1 VWHKSWSLK
10 AVLSTSTRT
19 NKSSNICTYPI
30 VVGCA
35 EDGRVV
41 EVVVVGVDVLLK
53 AHTKNGQ
60 MGRQ

>member
-1 VWHKSWSLK
+1 MY
-10 AVLSTSTRT
+10 
-19 NKSSNICTYPI
+19 TYPI

-41 EVVVVGVDVLLK
+41 EVMMVGVDVLLK

-60 MGRQ
+60 MAVSEELQSNLRPFM